1 MNKWRE
7 RLRLKRVNTS
17 VTLGCL
23 FVHSRV
29 MFEAAR
35 RRGTFEEVISKN
47 TKTDF
52 IKLCNILLTSRYGL
66 C

>member
-1 MNKWRE
+1 M
-7 RLRLKRVNTS
+7 KRKTQV
-17 VTLGCL
+17 VTRKYLSYAWVS

-35 RRGTFEEVISKN
+35 RRGTFEEKISKKI
-47 TKTDF
+47 KTDF